1 MIKVNSNGG
10 ITMREITVKL
20 YQYDELS
27 EEAKERAR
35 EWFLQDYPDYGWW
48 EFIYDEADTLA
59 TNLGLIIKPHTS
71 RNMRG
76 ESLVKPGF
84 CFDLDR
90 QQLIYQGY
98 YDYDK
103 TWKDKCQCEYGKDVF
118 KQDHDLSKFL
128 RAWEE
133 KVLSLQK
140 SAFYGIT
147 IDVDCRSYIN
157 TDVRNVYGREVTDIQ
172 VRQAEE
178 LIELFNDYVL
188 DMLQKEYDYITSDAY
203 VEETIDVYEFTE
215 DGTIA

>member
-1 MIKVNSNGG
+1 MA
-10 ITMREITVKL
+10 REITVKL

-27 EEAKERAR
+27 EDAQAKAR
-35 EWFLQDYPDYGWW
+35 EWFLQDYPYHGWW
-48 EFIYDEADTLA
+48 EFVYDDAEALA

-76 ESLVKPGF
+76 ETIAKPGF
-84 CFDLDR
+84 YFDLDR
-90 QQLIYQGY
+90 QELKYQGY

-103 TWKDKCQCEYGKDVF
+103 TWKDKCRSEYGKDIF
-118 KQDHDLSKFL
+118 KQEHDLSKFI

-147 IDVDCRSYIN
+147 IDVDCHSYIN
-157 TDVRNVYGREVTDIQ
+157 ANVRNVYGRDVTDTQ

-188 DMLQKEYDYITSDAY
+188 DMLQKEYDYLIS
-203 VEETIDVYEFTE
+203 EENIAENIRINEYEFLE